1 MNNLTDQGANGTNGT
16 NSTSNSTTSSL
27 KRRILVEIDKAL
39 TSDIDGI
46 IPLVFYG
53 TAFALVVNILCN
65 FLFAAFF
72 LMIMRKD
79 AGYQEWVQ
87 LHKCHPYSLLFFGTL
102 FSFKMHKFF
111 YSTFWGNY

>member
-1 MNNLTDQGANGTNGT
+1 M
-16 NSTSNSTTSSL
+16 
-27 KRRILVEIDKAL
+27 EIEKAL

-79 AGYQEWVQ
+79 SGYIEWV
-87 LHKCHPYSLLFFGTL
+87 
-102 FSFKMHKFF
+102 
-111 YSTFWGNY
+111 

>member
-1 MNNLTDQGANGTNGT
+1 MKNLTGEGTNGT
-16 NSTSNSTTSSL
+16 NSTSNSSSPL
-27 KRRILVEIDKAL
+27 KGRLLVEIEKAL

-79 AGYQEWVQ
+79 SGYIEWV
-87 LHKCHPYSLLFFGTL
+87 
-102 FSFKMHKFF
+102 
-111 YSTFWGNY
+111 

>member
-16 NSTSNSTTSSL
+16 NSTSNTTSSL

-72 LMIMRKD
+72 LLIMRKD

-87 LHKCHPYSLLFFGTL
+87 IHKWHPYSLLFFGTI